1 MMLSCHEAAMLMSRP
16 RDARL
21 TWRERLGLRLHLL
34 VCQACRRARVQL
46 AFLRRAARHAD
57 VDVATGPTLPAA
69 ARRRIA
75 GWIGKQ
81 SRR

>member
-1 MMLSCHEAAMLMSRP
+1 MLSCHEAAMLMSRP

-21 TWRERLGLRLHLL
+21 SWRERLGLHLHLL

-46 AFLRRAARHAD
+46 AFLRRAARRAD
-57 VDVATGPTLPAA
+57 TDLGPTLPDA

-75 GWIGKQ
+75 ESIGKQ
-81 SRR
+81 GRR

>member
-1 MMLSCHEAAMLMSRP
+1 MLSCHEAAMLMSRP

-21 TWRERLGLRLHLL
+21 SWRERLGLHLHLL

-46 AFLRRAARHAD
+46 AFLRRVARRAD
-57 VDVATGPTLPAA
+57 TDLGPTLPKA

-75 GWIGKQ
+75 ESIGKQ
-81 SRR
+81 GRR

>member
-1 MMLSCHEAAMLMSRP
+1 MLSCHEAAQLMSRP

-46 AFLRRAARHAD
+46 AFLRRAAEHAD
-57 VDVATGPTLPAA
+57 TDTGPTLPDA

-75 GWIGKQ
+75 ESLGKRE
-81 SRR
+81 RR